1 MDETRNDAPQ
11 AGAPEKPAPAKQPPL
26 RRVGSF
32 TLGVCLIA
40 AGLFFLGWYFV
51 PGFPTQLV
59 LKIAPAAGLV
69 LLGGEVL
76 YFARK
81 PERWKYDFMSVLV
94 CLLLMGGCFC
104 LALLPRVW
112 DAFSPERSRTSSQ
125 LSQAYTAEV
134 YSAIRRAAPEV
145 GLKDVYG
152 SLYLYTS
159 DVKTLQQYEAGNGRL
174 SLTVELFGPY
184 TSAETFAQDCRAVTD
199 AIQSC
204 SPQPDEVRFAWEA
217 DNQPDAALESGAL
230 QYTEQYALQLD
241 GLAPLDW
248 TASQMAR
255 ETKVESLLDEENE
268 EPEASSA
275 ERAEHSGSR
284 KD

>member
-1 MDETRNDAPQ
+1 MDEKNETGSA
-11 AGAPEKPAPAKQPPL
+11 APETPAKQPPL
-26 RRVGSF
+26 RRVGSV

-40 AGLFFLGWYFV
+40 AGVFFLGWYFV

-76 YFARK
+76 YFAQK
-81 PERWKYDFMSVLV
+81 PERWKYDFMSVFL

-112 DAFSPERSRTSSQ
+112 DAFGPERHNTGSQ
-125 LSQAYTAEV
+125 LSKEYTAEV
-134 YSAIRRAAPEV
+134 YNAIRRAAPDV
-145 GLKDVYG
+145 SLKDIDG
-152 SLYLYTS
+152 SLYLYS
-159 DVKTLQQYEAGNGRL
+159 SEVKTLQQYEAGKGRL
-174 SLTVELFGPY
+174 CLTVELFGPY

-204 SPQPDEVRFAWEA
+204 GVQPDEVSFAWKAE
-217 DNQPDAALESGAL
+217 NRPDAALQSGAL
-230 QYTEQYALQLD
+230 QYTEQYTLQLD

-248 TASQMAR
+248 TAEQMAR
-255 ETKVESLLDEENE
+255 ETKVEHLLDEENE
-268 EPEASSA
+268 EET
-275 ERAEHSGSR
+275 
-284 KD
+284 

>member
-1 MDETRNDAPQ
+1 MDETKNDAAFAAGPQ
-11 AGAPEKPAPAKQPPL
+11 KPAAPAKQPPL

-32 TLGVCLIA
+32 TLGICLIA

-76 YFARK
+76 YFAKK
-81 PERWKYDFMSVLV
+81 PERWQYDFMSVFF

-112 DAFSPERSRTSSQ
+112 DEFSPERSHTSSQ
-125 LSQAYTAEV
+125 LSQQYTAEV
-134 YSAIRRAAPEV
+134 YNAIRKVAPDV
-145 GLKDVYG
+145 GLRDVSG
-152 SLYLYTS
+152 NLYLYTN
-159 DVKTLQQYEAGNGRL
+159 DVKTLQQYETGKGRL

-184 TSAETFAQDCRAVTD
+184 TSAEKFAQDCRAVTD

-204 SPQPDEVRFAWEA
+204 SVQPDEVSFAWQAE
-217 DNQPDAALESGAL
+217 NQPDAALQSGAL
-230 QYTEQYALQLD
+230 QYTEQYTLQLD

-248 TASQMAR
+248 TAGQMAR
-255 ETKVESLLDEENE
+255 ETKVEHLLDEENE
-268 EPEASSA
+268 EA
-275 ERAEHSGSR
+275 E
-284 KD
+284 

>member
-1 MDETRNDAPQ
+1 MDETKNDAVFAAEPQ
-11 AGAPEKPAPAKQPPL
+11 KPAKQPQL

-104 LALLPRVW
+104 LAMLPRVW
-112 DAFSPERSRTSSQ
+112 DEFSPERQHTSNR
-125 LSQAYTAEV
+125 LSQEYTAEV
-134 YSAIRRAAPEV
+134 YEAIRKAAPDV

-152 SLYLYTS
+152 SLYLYTNE
-159 DVKTLQQYEAGNGRL
+159 VKTLQQYETGKGHL

-184 TSAETFAQDCRAVTD
+184 TSAERFAQDCRTVTD

-204 SPQPDEVRFAWEA
+204 GLTPDQVNFTWKAE
-217 DNQPDAALESGAL
+217 NQPEAVLENGTL
-230 QYTEQYALQLD
+230 QYAEKYSLELD

-255 ETKVESLLDEENE
+255 ETEVESLLDEENE
-268 EPEASSA
+268 ETE
-275 ERAEHSGSR
+275 
-284 KD
+284 